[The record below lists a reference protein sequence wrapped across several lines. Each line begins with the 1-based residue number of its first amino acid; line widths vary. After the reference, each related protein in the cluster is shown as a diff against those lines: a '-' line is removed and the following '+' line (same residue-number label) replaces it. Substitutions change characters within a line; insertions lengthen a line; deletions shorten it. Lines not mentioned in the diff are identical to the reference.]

1 MHACMYDERMIVKS
15 NESGALVLSA
25 SQDIHQGRWA
35 CAEGNRLVLFV
46 EEALLTRGFPAGLVS
61 WNVGVLLTGAEL
73 EFKFQA
79 VQGHMGK

>member
-1 MHACMYDERMIVKS
+1 MHTCMYDKHMTIKS

-25 SQDIHQGRWA
+25 SQNIHQGRWT
-35 CAEGNRLVLFV
+35 CAEGNRLVLFMK
-46 EEALLTRGFPAGLVS
+46 EALLMRGFPAGLAS

-79 VQGHMGK
+79 VQGHTGK